1 MKIRTSFGLI
11 NSSIV
16 ALLVAIA
23 AFTSLLFINQ
33 QNLIEAQENRYQSY
47 LAADELRQSSD
58 DLTRLARAYVV
69 TGDDRYEKMY
79 NDVVAIRAGVKARPE
94 EYHKIYWDLVVNYG
108 DAPRPAGRAKA
119 LDQIMKELGFSE
131 AEFEKLHESER
142 NSDNLIKTEVIAMN
156 AVKGLFADGAGNY
169 TVKGDPDPQTAARI
183 LHDTGYHAEKA
194 KIMKPINDFFGMLDR
209 RTSDTVELYVK
220 KGDMYL
226 TAIISMAIL
235 VALLALWS
243 LVLFVIRV
251 GRPLKMINGLLQKSE
266 GDLTIR
272 FDITT
277 KNEMGE
283 MAGFFND
290 FIGKTRD
297 LVQRVARAAESLGG
311 SAEDFSALAEETSA
325 GVAESRVGVDQV
337 SAQMESLAS
346 ASGEINSSAEEVAG
360 GAQSSAIRSTEMAS
374 DVENARREGEMGME
388 AAEKVADSINM
399 VSRETLR
406 SAEEAKSLGDRA
418 REIQGFVDRIGGI
431 ADQTN
436 LLALNAAIEAARAGE
451 AGRGFAVVAEEVR
464 KLAEESNDAAKRI
477 TELAGLITRD
487 LDKAVASSEKSAE
500 HAKESSVMAE
510 DTKNTISGMIEIL
523 SRISLATQDLA
534 AVSEEQAASSEE
546 IAGAVQS
553 ITVQVSAASA
563 SSDMVREQMKEVS
576 AASDR
581 VARGSEELAGLSM
594 DLRNMVNTFRFEKSQ
609 KPALLN

>member
-1 MKIRTSFGLI
+1 MKIRTSFRLI

-16 ALLVAIA
+16 ILLVAIVL
-23 AFTSLLFINQ
+23 FTSLLFINQ
-33 QNLIEAQENRYQSY
+33 RNLIGAQENRYQSY

-79 NDVVAIRAGVKARPE
+79 NDVADIRAGAKERPE
-94 EYHKIYWDLVVNYG
+94 EYHKIYWDLVLNYG
-108 DAPRPAGRAKA
+108 DAPRPAGQAKA
-119 LDQIMKELGFSE
+119 LDQIMKELGFSD

-156 AVKGLFADGAGNY
+156 AVKGLFADGAGNI
-169 TVKGDPDPQTAARI
+169 TAAAPDPQMAARI
-183 LHDTGYHAEKA
+183 LHDTTYHAEKA
-194 KIMKPINDFFGMLDR
+194 KIMKPINDFFDMLDK
-209 RTSDTVELYVK
+209 RTSNTVEMYVAR
-220 KGDMYL
+220 GDMYL
-226 TAIISMAIL
+226 IVIISMAIL

-251 GRPLKMINGLLQKSE
+251 GRPLKMITGLLQKSE

-272 FDITT
+272 FDIAT

-283 MAGFFND
+283 MAGFFNG
-290 FIGKTRD
+290 FIGKTRE
-297 LVQRVARAAESLGG
+297 LVQRVARAAERLGE
-311 SAEDFSALAEETSA
+311 SAEEFSALAEETSA
-325 GVAESRVGVDQV
+325 GVAESRLNVDQV
-337 SAQMESLAS
+337 STQMESLAS
-346 ASGEINSSAEEVAG
+346 ASSEINSSADEVAS
-360 GAQSSAIRSTEMAS
+360 GAQASAMKSTEMAS
-374 DVENARREGEMGME
+374 DVDNARHEGEMGMK
-388 AAEKVADSINM
+388 AAERVAESIGKVSQ
-399 VSRETLR
+399 ETLR
-406 SAEEAKSLGDRA
+406 SAEESKGLGDRA

-477 TELAGLITRD
+477 AELAGLITRD
-487 LDKAVASSEKSAE
+487 LDKVVASSVTSAE
-500 HAKESSVMAE
+500 HSKESSALAE
-510 DTKNTISGMIEIL
+510 DTKNTIGGMMNLL

-553 ITVQVSAASA
+553 ISTQVSAAAA
-563 SSDMVREQMKEVS
+563 SSDMVREQMAEVS
-576 AASDR
+576 AASGR
-581 VARGSEELAGLSM
+581 VASGSEELAGLSM
-594 DLRNMVNTFRFEKSQ
+594 DLRSLVNAFRFDETNE
-609 KPALLN
+609 PAALT